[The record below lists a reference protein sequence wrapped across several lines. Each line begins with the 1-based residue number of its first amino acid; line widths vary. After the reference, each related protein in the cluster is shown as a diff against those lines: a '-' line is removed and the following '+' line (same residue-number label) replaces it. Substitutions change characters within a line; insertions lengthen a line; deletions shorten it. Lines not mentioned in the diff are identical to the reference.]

1 MKGYKI
7 IHSTLSNTEAEEVL
21 KLRSDR
27 HKRCLGEG
35 ATAKVYPFPQ
45 SATLAKGWVYRV
57 QKVSFEYPVEGYL
70 EFAKVCVKSKSR
82 HFPRFKL
89 LAVKETAYGPSEI
102 ISVIERLEP
111 WTKYHAGAHY
121 YWSEDIE
128 SYLNHQSPLPSSS
141 RQIRDKKGYT
151 LASMRHVRSVF
162 TKHTLVVN
170 DLHSENVMARRDG
183 TIVITDPVA

>member
-7 IHSTLSNTEAEEVL
+7 IHSTLSNTEVEEVL

-27 HKRCLGEG
+27 HKRCMGRG
-35 ATAKVYPFPQ
+35 ATAKVYAFPQ
-45 SATLAKGWVYRV
+45 SATLANGWVYRV

-70 EFAKVCVKSKSR
+70 DFAKICVKSKSR

-111 WTKYHAGAHY
+111 WTKYHADVCD

-128 SYLNHQSPLPSSS
+128 SYLNHQRPLPPSS

-151 LASMRHVRSVF
+151 LASMRHVRNVF

-183 TIVITDPVA
+183 TIVITDPAT

>member
-7 IHSTLSNTEAEEVL
+7 IHSTLSNTEVEEVL

-35 ATAKVYPFPQ
+35 ATAKVYAFPQ
-45 SATLAKGWVYRV
+45 GATLAKGWVYRV
-57 QKVSFEYPVEGYL
+57 QKMSLDYPVERYL
-70 EFAKVCVKSKSR
+70 DFAKVCVKSKSR

-89 LAVKETAYGPSEI
+89 LAVKETTHGPSEI
-102 ISVIERLEP
+102 ISVIERLES
-111 WTKYHAGAHY
+111 WTKYHADVCC

-151 LASMRHVRSVF
+151 PASMRHVRNVF
-162 TKHTLVVN
+162 TNRSLVVN

-183 TIVITDPVA
+183 TIVITDPSS

>member
-1 MKGYKI
+1 MKGYNI
-7 IHSTLSNTEAEEVL
+7 IHSTLSNIEAEEVL

-57 QKVSFEYPVEGYL
+57 QKMSWEYPVEAYL
-70 EFAKVCVKSKSR
+70 DFAKICVKSKSR

-89 LAVKETAYGPSEI
+89 LAVKETTHGPSEI
-102 ISVIERLEP
+102 ISVIERLES
-111 WTKYHAGAHY
+111 WTKYHAVADR

-128 SYLNHQSPLPSSS
+128 SYLNHESPLPYSS

-151 LASMRHVRSVF
+151 LSSMRHVRNVF
-162 TKHTLVVN
+162 TNRGLVVN

-183 TIVITDPVA
+183 TIVITDPSC